1 MIITQLI
8 NLCIKHRCERLLT
21 IMNPLPIG
29 YLIGSGEGDRGAM
42 YLMLLLEKL

>member
-8 NLCIKHRCERLLT
+8 NLRTRHRCARLPT
-21 IMNPLPIG
+21 IMNSQTNG

-42 YLMLLLEKL
+42 YLLLLLEKL